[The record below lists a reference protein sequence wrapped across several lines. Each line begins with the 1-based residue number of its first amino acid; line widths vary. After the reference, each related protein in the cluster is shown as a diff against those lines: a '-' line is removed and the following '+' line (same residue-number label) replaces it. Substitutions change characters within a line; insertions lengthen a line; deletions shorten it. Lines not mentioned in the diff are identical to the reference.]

1 MPDPSGVPG
10 GGARGKPGAAGTTS
24 LAFNSR
30 KQKDFRQSPLH
41 LKPALRCATLGR
53 YRQSSMSIQGF
64 RSCVARLTMAGLV
77 LLAPRAATALDPT
90 KSVGQYSLADWQ
102 TKDGLP
108 HNLVQAIAQTPDG
121 YVWLATQ
128 EGLARFDGVRF
139 TVFDRQS
146 TAAMTANDVE
156 TAFVARDG
164 SLWVGVYGGTL
175 LRYQNGSFRSYSNR
189 EGLSSATII
198 ALAEDAR
205 GDLWIGTD
213 GDGLYRFHDDAFAR
227 YTEKDGLVDDSI
239 RCLLGDR
246 EGGVWIGTPSGLGH
260 ARDGRFERYDFP
272 PRDRPA
278 AVSALAVDGAGR
290 LWVGTDG
297 DGLYQVDEGR
307 LVRGRLALRD
317 DHVRALLADRRGSL
331 WIGTDRGLHRLQAGR
346 VDVLTREDGLNSD
359 SIRSLFEDR
368 EGSLWLGGVGLA
380 QLKDGTV
387 LSYGRAQGLGDEDV
401 YSVTI
406 APGRGLWVGTSGGE
420 IALFAR
426 GRYTPVAGRDVLH
439 GATVLALHEDGGG
452 RLWVGTDHGLF
463 RFAGGRWTNYGVR
476 EGLPPNDIRSLLE
489 DRRGR
494 LWVGTDGGGLARL
507 DGDRF
512 VVLTTRDGLPSDHLR
527 TLLEDRDGTL
537 WVATYGGLAALRDGR
552 FTTRTT
558 RDGLAH
564 DLVRSLRLD
573 DRGVLWAGTYG
584 GGLSRVESGRI
595 TTYSTRQGLFDDVI
609 FEILED
615 GRGRLWMSCNKG
627 IFSVSIADLD
637 AVAAGRQASVH
648 SVAYGRSDGM
658 RNPEANG
665 GSPAGWRTEDG
676 RLWFAT
682 AAGLV
687 AIDPAAVARRRDP
700 PPAFVEDALVDGERA
715 DLARGLDLPP
725 GNHRL
730 NLAYTAL
737 GLVAP
742 DHLRFAYALEGFD
755 AGWIDAGKR
764 RQTSYTNVP
773 AGRYRFRVR
782 VRDEDGPWN
791 EAGMPMPL
799 RVRAHWY
806 RAPAFFVIAG
816 GALVLAFAGAYRLR
830 VRGLLTRERE
840 LDRRVEEALA
850 HVKVLSGLLPIC
862 ASCKK
867 IRDDRGYWNQ
877 LEQYIGERS
886 QAAFSHGIC
895 PDCVNRLYPD
905 LADKIARRTS
915 PPQN

>member
-1 MPDPSGVPG
+1 MFTDGSRRYVACLIPG
-10 GGARGKPGAAGTTS
+10 IASLFLLVDAR
-24 LAFNSR
+24 
-30 KQKDFRQSPLH
+30 
-41 LKPALRCATLGR
+41 PAL
-53 YRQSSMSIQGF
+53 
-64 RSCVARLTMAGLV
+64 
-77 LLAPRAATALDPT
+77 ALDSSKP
-90 KSVGQYSLADWQ
+90 VGQYSLAAWQ
-102 TKDGLP
+102 TEDGLP

-139 TVFDRQS
+139 TVFDRRS

-156 TAFVARDG
+156 TVFASRDG

-175 LRYQNGSFRSYSNR
+175 LRYQNGAFRSYSKQ
-189 EGLSSATII
+189 EGLSSDTIS
-198 ALAEDAR
+198 AVVEDIR

-213 GDGLYRFHDDAFAR
+213 GDGIYGFRDGVFTR

-239 RCLLGDR
+239 HSLLADG
-246 EGGVWIGTPSGLGH
+246 EGNVWIGTPNGLGRV
-260 ARDGRFERYDFP
+260 RDGHLERFALPRRERT
-272 PRDRPA
+272 A
-278 AVSALAVDGAGR
+278 SVSALAVDGSNR

-297 DGLYQVDEGR
+297 NGLYNLEDGR
-307 LVRGRLALRD
+307 LVHVVVPLRD
-317 DHVRALLADRRGSL
+317 EHVRGLLADRQGSL
-331 WIGTDRGLHRLQAGR
+331 WIGTDRGLHRLREGR
-346 VDVLTREDGLNSD
+346 VDVLSRAEGLPSD
-359 SIRSLFEDR
+359 TVRTVFEDR
-368 EGSLWLGGVGLA
+368 EGSLWVGGVGLA
-380 QLKDGTV
+380 QLKDGRV
-387 LSYGRAQGLGDEDV
+387 VSYGRAQGLADEDV
-401 YSVTI
+401 YAVT
-406 APGRGLWVGTSGGE
+406 AAAGRGLWVGTSGGE
-420 IALFAR
+420 LALFAG
-426 GRYTPVAGRDVLH
+426 GRFTPLAGREVLH
-439 GATVLALHEDGGG
+439 GATVLALREDRAG
-452 RLWVGTDHGLF
+452 RLWVGTDHGLY
-463 RFAGGRWTNYGVR
+463 RLAGGKWRAYSVR
-476 EGLPPNDIRSLLE
+476 DGLPPNDIRSVLE
-489 DRRGR
+489 DRDGR

-507 DGDRF
+507 EGDRF
-512 VVLTTRDGLPSDHLR
+512 VVQTTRDGLPSDHLR
-527 TLLEDRDGTL
+527 TMLEDRDGTL
-537 WVATYGGLAALRDGR
+537 WIATYGGLAALRQGQ
-552 FTTRTT
+552 FTSYTT

-627 IFSVSIADLD
+627 IFSVSLADLD
-637 AVAAGRQASVH
+637 AVAAGQQTTVH

-665 GSPAGWRTEDG
+665 GSPAGWRTQDG

-687 AIDPAAVARRRDP
+687 VLDPAAVARSGNA
-700 PPAFVEDALVDGERA
+700 PPAIVEEAWVDGERRRA
-715 DLARGLDLPP
+715 TALDLPP

-730 NLAYTAL
+730 QFSYTAL
-737 GLVAP
+737 SLLAP
-742 DHLRFAYALEGFD
+742 DHLRFSYALEGFD
-755 AGWIDAGKR
+755 AGWIEAGTR

-791 EAGMPMPL
+791 EQGAALPL
-799 RVRAHWY
+799 SVRAHWY
-806 RAPAFFVIAG
+806 RTPAFFVIAG
-816 GALVLAFAGAYRLR
+816 GVLALGAAGAYRLR
-830 VRGLLTRERE
+830 VRGLIERE
-840 LDRRVEEALA
+840 KELARRVEAALA
-850 HVKVLSGLLPIC
+850 DVKVLSGMLPIC

-877 LEQYIGERS
+877 IEQYIGDHS

-905 LADKIARRTS
+905 VADKVARRAGG
-915 PPQN
+915 